1 MRILIPIALLSL
13 SACATMERQ
22 FDREGQL
29 VDSPARDWHMV
40 ATEADR
46 TRLREWRSAFVGAV
60 RTARAAGDGAS
71 IDGAGALLRP
81 DAALPGPAIP
91 NGDYRCRTIKVGAKS
106 PGMMNFVAYPPF
118 TCRMRTERGVQG
130 LARLSG
136 SQRPVGLLYPGDAL
150 RSVFL
155 GTLMLGDETRA
166 MQYGGDPDRDMA
178 GYVERIGPRQWRLI
192 LPRPR
197 YESQIDVIELVPAG

>member
-29 VDSPARDWHMV
+29 VDSPARDWRMV
-40 ATEADR
+40 ATANDR
-46 TRLREWRSAFVGAV
+46 VRLRDWRSAFVGAV
-60 RTARAAGDGAS
+60 RAARSAGDGAS
-71 IDGAGALLRP
+71 IDREGALLHP
-81 DAALPGPAIP
+81 DTALPGPAIP

-106 PGMMNFVAYPPF
+106 AGMLNFVAYPQF
-118 TCRMRTERGVQG
+118 TCRIRPERGVQG
-130 LARLSG
+130 LAKLSG
-136 SQRPVGLLYPGDAL
+136 SQRPVGLVYPADAL
-150 RSVFL
+150 RLVFL

-166 MQYGGDPDRDMA
+166 LQYGGDPDRDMA
-178 GYVERIGPRQWRLI
+178 GYVERIGPRRWRLI

>member
-1 MRILIPIALLSL
+1 MRILILLMFL
-13 SACATMERQ
+13 PVAACATMERQ
-22 FDREGQL
+22 LDREGQL
-29 VDSPARDWHMV
+29 VDSPARDWRMV
-40 ATEADR
+40 ATENDR
-46 TRLREWRSAFVGAV
+46 VRLREWRSAFVGAV
-60 RTARAAGDGAS
+60 RAARAAGDDAS

-118 TCRMRTERGVQG
+118 TCRIRAERGVQG
-130 LARLSG
+130 LAKLSG

-178 GYVERIGPRQWRLI
+178 GYVERIGPRHWRLI

-197 YESQIDVIELVPAG
+197 YESQVDVIELVPAG

>member
-13 SACATMERQ
+13 SACASMERQ
-22 FDREGQL
+22 FDREGAL
-29 VDSPARDWHMV
+29 VDSPARDWRMV
-40 ATEADR
+40 ATENDR
-46 TRLREWRSAFVGAV
+46 VRLREWRSAFVGAV
-60 RTARAAGDGAS
+60 RTARSAGEGAS

-106 PGMMNFVAYPPF
+106 PGMLNFVAYPPF
-118 TCRMRTERGVQG
+118 TCRIRPERGVQG
-130 LARLSG
+130 LAKMSG

-178 GYVERIGPRQWRLI
+178 GYVERIGPRHWRLV